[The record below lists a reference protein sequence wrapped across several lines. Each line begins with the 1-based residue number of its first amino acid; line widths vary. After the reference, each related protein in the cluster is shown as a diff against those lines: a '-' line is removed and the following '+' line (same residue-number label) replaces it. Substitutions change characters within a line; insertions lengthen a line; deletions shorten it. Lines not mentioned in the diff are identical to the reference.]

1 VLAILVATLVTH
13 RQVSGPRT
21 VKYVATSLPQNQ
33 EWKYTGASEATAFV
47 KNRILFAR
55 NDRKFGQDQRWERSD
70 VPLDFTTRGKSFVLD
85 LNIKINCGGWLTNL
99 SGLQNWRTGFLLGVT
114 DANGNGISFGLGED
128 RVRITDELDNSLTNR
143 STDFIPVYA
152 AGDFH
157 TFHLTIKDR
166 KCNLTIDS
174 MPTVY
179 PLNIV
184 GVTGTG
190 LQTKNRV
197 IFYNYSLL
205 TSDISLV
212 SLSYTQ
218 KG

>member
-21 VKYVATSLPQNQ
+21 VKYLATSLPEDQGWN
-33 EWKYTGASEATAFV
+33 YTGPSGSTAFI

-55 NDRKFGQDQRWERSD
+55 NEPRFGQDQRWERSD

-114 DANGNGISFGLGED
+114 DSKGYGISFGVGED
-128 RVRITDELDNSLTNR
+128 RVRLTDELDNSLTSR
-143 STDFIPVYA
+143 STEFIPICA
-152 AGDFH
+152 ADGFH
-157 TFHLTIKDR
+157 TYHLAIRDR

-174 MPTVY
+174 KPTVY

-190 LQTKNRV
+190 LRTLNRV
-197 IFYNYSLL
+197 IFYNYSLI
-205 TSDISLV
+205 TSDISLI